1 MLFLDRIIREI
12 ESLVFTSQH
21 VYCTGVKVLH
31 SDFCIVVLKKNS
43 LIKMPKVN
51 LSPIAIKS
59 MILPLLLFSKIKP
72 FRSRCYA

>member
-1 MLFLDRIIREI
+1 M

-31 SDFCIVVLKKNS
+31 SDFCIVV
-43 LIKMPKVN
+43 KMPKVN

-59 MILPLLLFSKIKP
+59 MILPPLLFSKIKP
-72 FRSRCYA
+72 FRSRCNA